1 MSKQLFIHNDDAL
14 KTGTAAINVVDAYPA
29 DENKVI
35 LIDAENKNVP
45 ITQSTSIG
53 KEFSVGQVTDWDN
66 DGILLSENI
75 QTKDVVDVKLSLF
88 KDEVKQQTEVSG
100 FPINPDT
107 RQVTLKVV
115 RLDKGY
121 KEFFMNFTVKAGSTA
136 TQTATRIE
144 EEINAQSKID
154 PAVGEDVFITAS
166 RSGATVTLE
175 GINGE
180 VVFNTSMTDEFSNS
194 VGTITG
200 VQAPST
206 GTGTEKHL
214 KRIEEYAWGV
224 QGYTNRT
231 WLTQTQEPKSYVN
244 VPNITI
250 GTGTS
255 AAVGWDLVT
264 LSIETAHGKDGI
276 ASPYSEVTLAFPAS
290 GTPADSLLAD
300 GNVTETTLKDLF
312 SV

>member
-1 MSKQLFIHNDDAL
+1 MSKQLFIQNADAL
-14 KTGTAAINVVDAYPA
+14 KTGTSAINVVDAFPT
-29 DENKVI
+29 DLNKVV
-35 LIDAENKNVP
+35 LMSGGSNVP

-53 KEFSVGQVTDWDN
+53 NEFSVGQITDWNN
-66 DGILLSENI
+66 DGILVSETI
-75 QTKDVVDVKLSLF
+75 KTKDVVDVQLSLYE
-88 KDEVKQQTEVSG
+88 DEVKQQTEVTG
-100 FPINPDT
+100 FPTDSEASQI
-107 RQVTLKVV
+107 TLKVV

-121 KEFFMNFTVKAGSTA
+121 KEFFMNFTVEPGSTA

-144 EEINAQSKID
+144 NEINAQSKID
-154 PAVGEDVFITAS
+154 PAVGEEVFITAS
-166 RSGATVTLE
+166 RSGTTVTLE

-200 VQAPST
+200 TQAPST
-206 GTGTEKHL
+206 GTGTQKHL
-214 KRIEEYAWGV
+214 KKIEEYAWGV

-244 VPNITI
+244 VPNIDI
-250 GTGTS
+250 GTTPS

-264 LSIETAHGKDGI
+264 LSIETSHGKDGI
-276 ASPYSEVTLAFPAS
+276 ASPYSEIALAFPAS
-290 GTPADSLLAD
+290 ATAGDSLLA
-300 GNVTETTLKDLF
+300 NNSVTEADLKSLF